1 MPGPGSA
8 QGRELSPDGFAF
20 WFDGKGGGTE
30 IPVTDAIAALDG
42 PDTRPGR
49 RSAQQGFVWVHCR
62 RGSAPAVQ
70 LAAGNAVDSLVMET
84 LSADE
89 TRPRTSVYSDDSVLL
104 NLRGVN
110 LNPGSEPEDM
120 ISVRF
125 WMASRLVLG
134 IWVRPLVATL
144 ELVAAI
150 RKGHCPATPGE
161 LIARL
166 ALRIADNME
175 PVISELGERIDAL
188 ELVSVNGSTVPHR
201 RELAELRRSS
211 IALRRFM
218 APQRDALITLEIEDL
233 TWLGERDRSRLREAS
248 DRILRMN
255 EELEMVRERASVV
268 HDELMDARA
277 ERMNKQ
283 MVILSVVAAIFLPL
297 SLLAGMLGM
306 NVGGIPGLHDPDAFW
321 VISLFML
328 VIAALL
334 GLAVRWLRII

>member
-1 MPGPGSA
+1 MDQPENFT
-8 QGRELSPDGFAF
+8 QGFAF
-20 WFDGKGGGTE
+20 HFDGKGGGVE
-30 IPVTDAIAALDG
+30 IPPSLAIEHFASADQPQRG
-42 PDTRPGR
+42 KRKPG
-49 RSAQQGFVWVHCR
+49 GFVWLHCQR
-62 RGSAPAVQ
+62 DSEPAIA
-70 LAAGNAVDSLVMET
+70 LTASGTVDALVLDT
-84 LSADE
+84 LFADE
-89 TRPRTSVYSDDSVLL
+89 TRPRTSMQGEDGVLL

-125 WMASRLVLG
+125 WMTANTVLG
-134 IWVRPLVATL
+134 IWVRPLVATR
-144 ELVAAI
+144 ELVSAI
-150 RKGHCPATPGE
+150 RKGHCPSTPGE

-175 PVISELGERIDAL
+175 PVIADLSERIDAL

-218 APQRDALITLEIEDL
+218 SPQRDALTTLEIEDL
-233 TWLGERDRSRLREAS
+233 TWMQERDRSRLREAS

-268 HDELMDARA
+268 HDEIMDARA
-277 ERMNKQ
+277 ERMNRQ
-283 MVILSVVAAIFLPL
+283 MVVLSVVAAVFLPL

-306 NVGGIPGLHDPDAFW
+306 NVGGIPGLNDPHAFL
-321 VISLFML
+321 VISISML

-334 GLAVRWLRII
+334 GLAFRWFRVI